1 MQSRTAF
8 WYHARRARMMVL
20 VLSSALLLA
29 ACGGKP
35 TSSGTTPASAKP
47 IAPLR
52 RRTEQSRL
60 CIFGNNTQAK
70 QCKAGELAYFSPD
83 SWGNEQ
89 LPLNV
94 IATFCN
100 TNQPVLFN
108 KSGVICTFT
117 DKRLWLLQPAPAASS
132 PKG

>member
-35 TSSGTTPASAKP
+35 
-47 IAPLR
+47 IAPLSQ
-52 RRTEQSRL
+52 RTRQSKL
-60 CIFGNNTQAK
+60 CIFSNDTQAK

-117 DKRLWLLQPAPAASS
+117 DKRKWLL
-132 PKG
+132 KGN